1 MLTSIKSIEVSDPAL
16 ACRFPYQ
23 QDLYLQQLL
32 TISDFYFFFL
42 LIEIFMYM
50 FLFRIYRFHA
60 VFHLKLERPRPEIRN
75 GRGWLQHPLLV
86 RKLCFITSGIKHM
99 ACWKLPDVMNPYVFP
114 IQSENQGL
122 PSVISQGWVSLIS
135 RGLPPISPSLW
146 LNRYQFPQISS
157 NVIHGLHIV
166 HSSATKIPYKK
177 FIDDQY

>member
-32 TISDFYFFFL
+32 TISDFYFFL
-42 LIEIFMYM
+42 LIEILYVYVSLMYM

-86 RKLCFITSGIKHM
+86 RKQCFITSGIKHM

-135 RGLPPISPSLW
+135 RGLPPISPSFMVESL
-146 LNRYQFPQISS
+146 P
-157 NVIHGLHIV
+157 
-166 HSSATKIPYKK
+166 IPPD
-177 FIDDQY
+177 FIQCHPWTPYSP